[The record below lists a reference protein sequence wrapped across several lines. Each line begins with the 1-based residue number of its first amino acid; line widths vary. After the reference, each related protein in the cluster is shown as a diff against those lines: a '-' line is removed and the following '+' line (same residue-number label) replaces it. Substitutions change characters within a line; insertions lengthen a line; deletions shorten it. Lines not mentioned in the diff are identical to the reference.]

1 MDNLVLGRIREILEG
16 ILFQL
21 KSAFPIGS
29 SSATSANQTTEI
41 AAVNETIRLLKGGT
55 GSIAQIQTAA
65 TGSNYT
71 ALGTLA
77 CYQVCF
83 SNNTGQDI
91 SVRYVGQTIPIV
103 VFAGTMM
110 TFDGITNTNQLEIKR
125 TDSSNTQVTIQYT
138 TNS

>member
-1 MDNLVLGRIREILEG
+1 MDNLIAGRIKELLEG
-16 ILFQL
+16 ILFRL
-21 KSAFPIGS
+21 NSAFGS
-29 SSATSANQTTEI
+29 SSTAATAANQATEI
-41 AAVNETIRLLKGGT
+41 AAVNEAIRILKGGT
-55 GSIAQIQTAA
+55 GSITQIQTAA
-65 TGSNYT
+65 TGTSYT
-71 ALGTLA
+71 TLA
-77 CYQVCF
+77 TLSCYQVCF

-125 TDSSNTQVTIQYT
+125 TDSSNSQVTIQYT